1 MKCCSETLKNL
12 LYFKYKKTRA
22 VFFPYKCP
30 DLTYVCN
37 HKGKN
42 KARIMRLVKNKNNIS
57 IMIGI

>member
-1 MKCCSETLKNL
+1 M
-12 LYFKYKKTRA
+12 YKKTRA